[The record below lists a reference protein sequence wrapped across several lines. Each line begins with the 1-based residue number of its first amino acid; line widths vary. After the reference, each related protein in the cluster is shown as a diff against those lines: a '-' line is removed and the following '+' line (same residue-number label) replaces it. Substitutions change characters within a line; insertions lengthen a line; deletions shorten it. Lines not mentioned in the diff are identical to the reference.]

1 MLFLDSRQA
10 RDSPLSALYGNL
22 RSILKGPVEC
32 LNFLRGGA
40 YHLGRGE
47 RRTSIT
53 NRRRVREREEEER
66 EDEKAWGLFGE
77 ESGLCF
83 VSPLLLLHSFICE
96 LSPAFLPPPLSPS
109 HTHSFVIHTYIYIY
123 TQIFFFLS
131 FSTHFCFITKVM

>member
-83 VSPLLLLHSFICE
+83 VSPLLLLRSFICE
-96 LSPAFLPPPLSPS
+96 LSPAFLPPPLSLPL
-109 HTHSFVIHTYIYIY
+109 TLILLLYTHTYIY
-123 TQIFFFLS
+123 THKFFSFFPSLLTFALS
-131 FSTHFCFITKVM
+131 LK

>member
-53 NRRRVREREEEER
+53 NRRRVRERERRKREKMKKHGVCSER
-66 EDEKAWGLFGE
+66 NLGFVLFPPFF
-77 ESGLCF
+77 CF
-83 VSPLLLLHSFICE
+83 TPLFVNFPLLSSPRPFLSLSHSFFCY
-96 LSPAFLPPPLSPS
+96 
-109 HTHSFVIHTYIYIY
+109 THIHIYIHTN
-123 TQIFFFLS
+123 FFLS
-131 FSTHFCFITKVM
+131 FLLYSLLLYH